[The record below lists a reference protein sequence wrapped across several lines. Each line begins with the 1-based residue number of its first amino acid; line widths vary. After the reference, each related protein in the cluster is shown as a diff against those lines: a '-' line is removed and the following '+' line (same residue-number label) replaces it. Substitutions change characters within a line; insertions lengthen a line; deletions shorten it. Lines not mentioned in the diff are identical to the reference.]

1 MASYTSYKPCIFLV
15 PGNSFLEGSVDIFMP
30 KPILPLHSK
39 GNLLLKLI
47 EHICTGTQAQRTT
60 VAIATLVNWAL
71 ASFFKGKKKVNPNM
85 KDCFHRN

>member
-1 MASYTSYKPCIFLV
+1 MSMANYTSYKPCVFLV

-30 KPILPLHSK
+30 KSILPLRSE

-47 EHICTGTQAQRTT
+47 EHICIGTQAQRTT

-71 ASFFKGKKKVNPNM
+71 ASLLREKKKKKKVNPNM
-85 KDCFHRN
+85 KD